1 MDKAVPIVI
10 GLFLLVAL
18 FSTIRNN
25 NPGPNE
31 ARSSHSRSY
40 SPTPSE
46 PPSRPFSEKSG
57 PRVREPEWKRA
68 VSEVSS
74 FVQKLPEQRLQ
85 EEHQKI
91 AVTEDSYK
99 MHKKTARFSIGLSRE
114 VELEAMEQ
122 QRLHIVQLCDRII
135 ATFNQLDRVYTAAEQ
150 VIRDVSWDSSAERKN
165 QFARLDAYKELRK
178 KYLEPALLIKQQYVQ

>member
-10 GLFLLVAL
+10 GLFLLIVL
-18 FSTIRNN
+18 FSTIRDN
-25 NPGPNE
+25 NPGSNE
-31 ARSSHSRSY
+31 VRSSQSSSY

-46 PPSRPFSEKSG
+46 PPSKPFSEKSG

-74 FVQKLPEQRLQ
+74 FVRKLPEQRLQ

-99 MHKKTARFSIGLSRE
+99 MHQKAAQFSIGLSKE

-135 ATFNQLDRVYTAAEQ
+135 ATFNQLERGYTAAEQ
-150 VIRDVSWDSSAERKN
+150 VIRDVSWDSSAERRN
-165 QFARLDAYKELRK
+165 QLARLDAYKELRK
-178 KYLEPALLIKQQYVQ
+178 KYLEPALSMKQKYAQ